1 MKKILTFMIAFM
13 FFVIPV
19 KTYADSATVE
29 IVVNGQ
35 IKKGSII
42 EILVNVKDV
51 NKLYAASV
59 DFTYDTDKLRVES
72 IAASDFITKHN
83 NEIMEFG
90 GEIAKNGNTASYSF
104 TFLGEKDGIK
114 GSGTILVISAEV
126 LNDKKLSIGQD
137 NMKVKLVQQVGDT
150 VENYSFKFSGY
161 NDEDN
166 SEVSVGENL
175 TTNSNGDSQ
184 IISSN
189 NSSSSTGANGNNKT
203 ENDGNK
209 EKAEATDYNGENSN
223 NTENAEESTDENGQ
237 TLENS
242 SQEADNAK
250 DNVNDG
256 NGKENSEESD
266 LLGSKSGNKGILITS
281 GIILTLVIAG
291 GVAGYYFYK
300 INYNIKC
307 NTN

>member
-59 DFTYDTDKLRVES
+59 DFTYDTDKLRGES

-90 GEIAKNGNTASYSF
+90 GETAKNGNTASYSF

-150 VENYSFKFSGY
+150 VENYSFKFLGY
-161 NDEDN
+161 NDKSN
-166 SEVSVGENL
+166 TEVSGGDNL
-175 TTNSNGDSQ
+175 NINNNGNSQSN
-184 IISSN
+184 SSN
-189 NSSSSTGANGNNKT
+189 NSSLSTESNENNKT
-203 ENDGNK
+203 EIDSNK
-209 EKAEATDYNGENSN
+209 EKIEATEFNGGNSN
-223 NTENAEESTDENGQ
+223 NTEESTYENREA
-237 TLENS
+237 LES
-242 SQEADNAK
+242 CSEEADNTK
-250 DNVNDG
+250 DNVNDID
-256 NGKENSEESD
+256 GKENSEEKD
-266 LLGSKSGNKGILITS
+266 LLASKGSNKGILITS
-281 GIILTLVIAG
+281 EIILTLVVAG

-300 INYNIKC
+300 KRNKLS
-307 NTN
+307 

>member
-42 EILVNVKDV
+42 KILVNVKDV

-90 GEIAKNGNTASYSF
+90 GETAKNGNTASYSF
-104 TFLGEKDGIK
+104 TFLGEKNGIK
-114 GSGTILVISAEV
+114 GSGTLAVISAEV
-126 LNDKKLSIGQD
+126 LNDESLSIGQD
-137 NMKVKLVQQVGDT
+137 NMKVKLVQKVGDT
-150 VENYSFKFSGY
+150 VENYSFKFLGY
-161 NDEDN
+161 NDKSN
-166 SEVSVGENL
+166 TEVSGGDNL
-175 TTNSNGDSQ
+175 NINNNGNSQSN
-184 IISSN
+184 SSN
-189 NSSSSTGANGNNKT
+189 NSSLSTESNENNKT
-203 ENDGNK
+203 EIDSNK
-209 EKAEATDYNGENSN
+209 EKIEATEFNGGNSN
-223 NTENAEESTDENGQ
+223 NTEESTYENGEA
-237 TLENS
+237 LES
-242 SQEADNAK
+242 CSEEADNTK
-250 DNVNDG
+250 DNVNDID
-256 NGKENSEESD
+256 GKENSEEKD
-266 LLGSKSGNKGILITS
+266 LLASKGSNKGILITS
-281 GIILTLVIAG
+281 EIILTLVVAG

-300 INYNIKC
+300 KRNKLS
-307 NTN
+307 

>member
-83 NEIMEFG
+83 NDIMELG
-90 GEIAKNGNTASYSF
+90 GETAKNGNTASYSF
-104 TFLGEKDGIK
+104 TFLGEKNGIK
-114 GSGTILVISAEV
+114 GSGTLAVISAEV
-126 LNDKKLSIGQD
+126 LNDESLSIGQD
-137 NMKVKLVQQVGDT
+137 NMKVKLVQKVGDT
-150 VENYSFKFSGY
+150 VENYSFKFLGY
-161 NDEDN
+161 NDKSN
-166 SEVSVGENL
+166 TEVSGGDNL
-175 TTNSNGDSQ
+175 NINNNGNSQSN
-184 IISSN
+184 SSN
-189 NSSSSTGANGNNKT
+189 NSSLSTESNENNKT
-203 ENDGNK
+203 EIDSNK
-209 EKAEATDYNGENSN
+209 EKIEATEFNGGNSN
-223 NTENAEESTDENGQ
+223 NTEESTYENGEA
-237 TLENS
+237 LES
-242 SQEADNAK
+242 CSEEADNTK
-250 DNVNDG
+250 DNVNDID
-256 NGKENSEESD
+256 GKENSEEKD
-266 LLGSKSGNKGILITS
+266 LLASKGSNKGILITS
-281 GIILTLVIAG
+281 EIILTLVVAG

-300 INYNIKC
+300 KRNKLS
-307 NTN
+307 

>member
-1 MKKILTFMIAFM
+1 MKKILTFIVTFI
-13 FFVIPV
+13 FFVMPV
-19 KTYADSATVE
+19 KAYADSATIE

-35 IKKGSII
+35 VKKGAII
-42 EILVNVKDV
+42 EILINVKEV

-90 GEIAKNGNTASYSF
+90 GETAKNGNTASYSF

-223 NTENAEESTDENGQ
+223 NTEESTYENGEA
-237 TLENS
+237 LES
-242 SQEADNAK
+242 CSEEADNTK
-250 DNVNDG
+250 DNVNDID
-256 NGKENSEESD
+256 GKENSEEKD
-266 LLGSKSGNKGILITS
+266 LLASKGSNKGILITS
-281 GIILTLVIAG
+281 EIILTLVVAG

-300 INYNIKC
+300 KRNKLS
-307 NTN
+307 

>member
-59 DFTYDTDKLRVES
+59 DFTYDTDKLMVES

-90 GEIAKNGNTASYSF
+90 GETAKNGNTASYSF

-209 EKAEATDYNGENSN
+209 E
-223 NTENAEESTDENGQ
+223 NAEESTDENGQ

-300 INYNIKC
+300 KRNKLS
-307 NTN
+307 

>member
-59 DFTYDTDKLRVES
+59 DFTYDTDQLRVES

-90 GEIAKNGNTASYSF
+90 GETAKNGNIASYSF

-114 GSGTILVISAEV
+114 GSGTIVVISAEV

-150 VENYSFKFSGY
+150 VENYNFKFSGY

-166 SEVSVGENL
+166 SEVSVGDNL

-209 EKAEATDYNGENSN
+209 EKAEATESNGENSN
-223 NTENAEESTDENGQ
+223 NIENAEESTDENGQ

-242 SQEADNAK
+242 SQEVDNTK
-250 DNVNDG
+250 DNVNEID
-256 NGKENSEESD
+256 GKENSEEKD
-266 LLGSKSGNKGILITS
+266 LLASKGSNKGILITS
-281 GIILTLVIAG
+281 GIILTLVVAG

-300 INYNIKC
+300 KRNKLS
-307 NTN
+307 